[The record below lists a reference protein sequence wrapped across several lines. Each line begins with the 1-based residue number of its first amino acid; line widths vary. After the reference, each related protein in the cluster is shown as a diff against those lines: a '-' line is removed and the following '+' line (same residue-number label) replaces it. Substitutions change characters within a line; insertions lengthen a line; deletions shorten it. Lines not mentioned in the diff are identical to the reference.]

1 MPDYSENFK
10 FYKKL
15 VQLLINPM
23 QREMKKALMT
33 QNVTAEIIAI
43 GTEILLGEITDT
55 NSVFIART
63 LRDIGINVY
72 FMTTVGDNEK
82 RITDAIQIAYSRA
95 DVVITCGGLG
105 PTVDDMTRQ
114 AVALATGR
122 ELVFHQSLLD
132 VIAERFASFKAKMTD
147 NNRRQAYLPADAI
160 LIENPVG
167 TAPSFAVEH
176 LGKWLVSLPG
186 VPREMKFLL
195 TERVIPLLRERYEL
209 GIIKA
214 RVLRTAGIGESM
226 LDDLIGQ
233 ELLEQSNPTVGLAA
247 HQGQVDVRITAKAE
261 NEVAADRLIANTEA
275 HIRGRIGDYIFGSD
289 QQTLEDVLT
298 SLLQDTQQKIAVGE
312 AGLGGIVSVRL
323 AQFTEWFVI
332 RQFDNVSNI
341 VSYLG
346 SADTPRELRET
357 AAQLA
362 QRLQAETH
370 AAAGVAIIST
380 GDDAADQADREERTV
395 VCVHVN
401 GNTRTRAYGFG
412 GQTELAQAWVVSWAL
427 SVIWRMLVEQQ
438 TSEAKSQPYDN

>member
-1 MPDYSENFK
+1 M
-10 FYKKL
+10 
-15 VQLLINPM
+15 
-23 QREMKKALMT
+23 A

-55 NSVFIART
+55 NSVFIARA

-82 RITDAIQIAYSRA
+82 RITDAIQIGFSRA

-122 ELVFHQSLLD
+122 ELVFHQALLD
-132 VIAERFASFKAKMTD
+132 TIAERFVSFRVKMTD
-147 NNRRQAYLPADAI
+147 NNRRQAYLPADAMI
-160 LIENPVG
+160 IENPVG
-167 TAPSFAVEH
+167 TAPSFGVDY
-176 LGKWLVSLPG
+176 LGKWIVSLPG
-186 VPREMKFLL
+186 VPREMKFLM
-195 TERVIPLLRERYEL
+195 TERVIPILRERYEL

-233 ELLEQSNPTVGLAA
+233 DLLEQSNPTVGLAA

-261 NEVAADRLIANTEA
+261 NETEADRLIASTEA
-275 HIRGRIGDYIFGSD
+275 QIRERIGEYIFGSD
-289 QQTLEDVLT
+289 RQTLEDVLIN
-298 SLLQDTQQKIAVGE
+298 LLHNTQQKIAVGE
-312 AGLGGIVSVRL
+312 AGLGGIVSVRMAQL
-323 AQFTEWFVI
+323 ADWFAV
-332 RQFDNVSNI
+332 RQFDSLSSI
-341 VSYLG
+341 ASYLG
-346 SADTPRELRET
+346 TGDTAHGLRAT

-362 QRLQAETH
+362 QHLQAETQ
-370 AAAGVAIIST
+370 AAAGVAIISI

-395 VCVHVN
+395 VCVYAN

-427 SVIWRMLVEQQ
+427 AVIWRMLVEQQ
-438 TSEAKSQPYDN
+438 EAVTKNQPHGN